1 MDNQVPELMLQ
12 PDLQLHFLQ
21 ERLGRKFKDEIEIEA
36 FIQTSNLSTKTKQDI
51 LRTVNRVKQIRI
63 NNKRILDS
71 INIKP
76 KKEVEKIR

>member
-36 FIQTSNLSTKTKQDI
+36 FIQTSNLSLKTKQDI
-51 LRTVNRVKQIRI
+51 LKTVNQVKQIRV
-63 NNKRILDS
+63 NNKRIMDS
-71 INIKP
+71 ISIKP
-76 KKEVEKIR
+76 KKEVEKIK